1 MEGELKCMEQ
11 GGRLFTPRS
20 TRAMKYFEEFENLH
34 IGRDGMFHYARA
46 KSRQAIGMKFEYK
59 VGDAE
64 GVLKYR

>member
-1 MEGELKCMEQ
+1 MEQ

-20 TRAMKYFEEFENLH
+20 TRAMKYFEEFEHLH
-34 IGRDGMFHYARA
+34 ISKDAMFHYAKD

>member
-1 MEGELKCMEQ
+1 MEQ

-20 TRAMKYFEEFENLH
+20 TRAMEYFEEFENLH
-34 IGRDGMFHYARA
+34 IGRDAMFHYAKA
-46 KSRQAIGMKFEYK
+46 ESRQVIGMNFVYK